1 MNEVQTKSYAG
12 VQNEFEL
19 ICLVGKA
26 IDSVNSI
33 IEDEGYYYEMNN
45 PVLEEQIQKAVK
57 IMLEKE
63 LLKLGIS
70 DVIVI
75 REAELY
81 DKKRIDLL
89 IRCAFLPPVIVE
101 LKRLQNNE
109 IQNENMMKAYK
120 TKFIQ
125 YCNATHACYSWYWV
139 FKVKPD
145 EKNNLEDKFY
155 ELKDYYQDISAKVGF
170 VLTDC
175 CEFARIHQSEK
186 QKPNSK
192 FPKLSNNNKGRKN
205 KK

>member
-1 MNEVQTKSYAG
+1 MSKLNEVQTKSYAG

-26 IDSVNSI
+26 IESVNSI

-63 LLKLGIS
+63 FLKLGIS

-109 IQNENMMKAYK
+109 IQNENMMKEYK
-120 TKFIQ
+120 AKFLQ
-125 YCNATHACYSWYWV
+125 YNKATHACYSWYWV
-139 FKVKPD
+139 F
-145 EKNNLEDKFY
+145 N
-155 ELKDYYQDISAKVGF
+155 AK
-170 VLTDC
+170 
-175 CEFARIHQSEK
+175 SEK
-186 QKPNSK
+186 K
-192 FPKLSNNNKGRKN
+192 
-205 KK
+205 